1 LRFLLDT
8 HTLLWADAEDRRLS
22 ERARSLIE
30 DPSNQAVLS
39 AVTALELAIK
49 FSAGRL
55 ELGESA
61 ESFIDT
67 RILAY
72 RLEVL
77 AIEVEHAIRVATLP
91 RLHGD
96 PFDRLLVA
104 QAQVE
109 RLPIVTND
117 PQVARYDVEVIW

>member
-1 LRFLLDT
+1 MRFLLDT
-8 HTLLWADAEDRRLS
+8 HTLLWADADDKRLS
-22 ERARSLIE
+22 RRARKLIE
-30 DPSNQAVLS
+30 DASNQAVLS

-49 FSAGRL
+49 SSAGRL
-55 ELGESA
+55 ELGQSA
-61 ESFIDT
+61 ESFVAT

-72 RLEVL
+72 RLQTL

-96 PFDRLLVA
+96 PFDRLLIA

-109 RLPIVTND
+109 QLPIVTND
-117 PQVARYDVEVIW
+117 PQVARYDIEVIW

>member
-49 FSAGRL
+49 SSAGRL

>member
-1 LRFLLDT
+1 L
-8 HTLLWADAEDRRLS
+8 
-22 ERARSLIE
+22 LIE
-30 DPSNQAVLS
+30 DTSNQAVLS

-55 ELGESA
+55 DLGESA
-61 ESFIDT
+61 ESFIAT

-72 RLEVL
+72 RLEAL
-77 AIEVEHAIRVATLP
+77 AIEIEHAIRVATLP